1 MIYVT
6 HNRFKELAACGET
19 LNIPYGTELK
29 TAGQFIITKEGKP
42 VCFATSENAKKHFA
56 RNDDGMGLE
65 RGKLTWA
72 IAYSQRVRKGENGR
86 VQRFTDQEIELLERE
101 WAHFLRQD
109 VEVILFNED
118 FFAAEVPELQKL
130 ADALHIKVR
139 R

>member
-1 MIYVT
+1 M
-6 HNRFKELAACGET
+6 
-19 LNIPYGTELK
+19 
-29 TAGQFIITKEGKP
+29 
-42 VCFATSENAKKHFA
+42 CFATSENAKKHFA

-72 IAYSQRVRKGENGR
+72 IAYSQRVRKGESGR
-86 VQRFTDQEIELLERE
+86 VQRFTDQEIEMLERE

-118 FFAAEVPELQKL
+118 FFAAEVPELAKL

>member
-1 MIYVT
+1 M
-6 HNRFKELAACGET
+6 
-19 LNIPYGTELK
+19 
-29 TAGQFIITKEGKP
+29 
-42 VCFATSENAKKHFA
+42 
-56 RNDDGMGLE
+56 
-65 RGKLTWA
+65 
-72 IAYSQRVRKGENGR
+72 
-86 VQRFTDQEIELLERE
+86 LERE